1 MRGQIEKKKAA
12 LSVLDEEVE
21 GRRHE
26 KWLAVG
32 QAVLRVTGLLGRR
45 RRSSGVSTVLTKDRL
60 EDKAEARLDA
70 ARADLAALERELAD
84 ILDVDPQR
92 LEEETLTPARSGVKV
107 LRRDLVWVY

>member
-1 MRGQIEKKKAA
+1 
-12 LSVLDEEVE
+12 
-21 GRRHE
+21 
-26 KWLAVG
+26 
-32 QAVLRVTGLLGRR
+32 VTGLLGRR

-70 ARADLAALERELAD
+70 ARADLAGLERELAD